1 MLKCSD
7 ILSIRSIS
15 RHIEDRFG
23 IEDLSESEKCV
34 FLEDH
39 DQNTNTS
46 QVVTK
51 DILSHVLTRGMSRP
65 TLFHAIKVLIKNGF
79 LEHFKEKIDR
89 FVVITPEQSI
99 PGTAELPI

>member
-7 ILSIRSIS
+7 IRAVFG
-15 RHIEDRFG
+15 HTEDRFG
-23 IEDLSESEKCV
+23 IGGLSESEKCV

-39 DQNTNTS
+39 DQKTNTS

-51 DILSHVLTRGMSRP
+51 DILSHVLTKGMSRP
-65 TLFHAIKVLIKNGF
+65 TLFRAIKVLIKNRF
-79 LEHFKEKIDR
+79 LEHSKEKIGK

-99 PGTAELPI
+99 AGTAEMPI